1 MSMRGVLFT
10 LITVFG
16 VFLAFAY
23 QMYSDNIDLT
33 YDVVYYLVTGFSVG
47 FIIAIVPAAYLMWI
61 QMKQLEHYKLSKF
74 SYFVLHSTCIYT
86 ICFTVSYGWD
96 TAGTSSYATSTNYK
110 FYLMITLSFILLQLL
125 YVLYLDVLAGQG
137 EQTSTRALLP
147 YFPAIIDL
155 YDGIEMA
162 VTKLHPEN
170 PVWVQ
175 ITICLAVIMF
185 VIPSFL
191 EIRHLHFPE
200 LTNGSVLS
208 KRRIR
213 LAQFVSTIIFFVL
226 RVVLFAYNLHE
237 IVFAFKTMIRL
248 YWYIKL

>member
-1 MSMRGVLFT
+1 M
-10 LITVFG
+10 
-16 VFLAFAY
+16 
-23 QMYSDNIDLT
+23 
-33 YDVVYYLVTGFSVG
+33 
-47 FIIAIVPAAYLMWI
+47 
-61 QMKQLEHYKLSKF
+61 
-74 SYFVLHSTCIYT
+74 
-86 ICFTVSYGWD
+86 YGWNS
-96 TAGTSSYATSTNYK
+96 TFTSTKYRI
-110 FYLMITLSFILLQLL
+110 LCMIMLLFPLHLL
-125 YVLYLDVLAGQG
+125 YIAFLDKLAGQG

-208 KRRIR
+208 ERRIR
-213 LAQFVSTIIFFVL
+213 LAQFVSSFMFFVL
-226 RVVLFAYNLHE
+226 RVVLFAYNPHE

-248 YWYIKL
+248 YCNYIKLSETHA